1 MIAQRRD
8 DDEAGFTLMEILV
21 VLVLMGLIAAV
32 AIPQVMKLMGSAKHK
47 AAKLQIETVVNSLQY
62 FENDVGAYPTTEQ
75 GLQALWTAPEG
86 VADWD
91 GPYVRREKQLI
102 DPWGS
107 TFIYQSPG
115 KSRRYDLMS
124 LGADGK
130 EGGAGDDADI
140 IAD

>member
-1 MIAQRRD
+1 
-8 DDEAGFTLMEILV
+8 MEILV

-47 AAKLQIETVVNSLQY
+47 AAKIQIETVVNGLQY
-62 FENDVGAYPTTEQ
+62 FENDVGTYPTTEQ

-107 TFIYQSPG
+107 KLVYRAPG

-130 EGGAGDDADI
+130 EGGTGDDADI

>member
-1 MIAQRRD
+1 MSAQRR

-47 AAKLQIETVVNSLQY
+47 AAKIQIETVVNSLQY
-62 FENDVGAYPTTEQ
+62 FENDVGTYPTTEQ

-91 GPYVRREKQLI
+91 GPYVRREKQLV

-107 TFIYQSPG
+107 KLIYQSPG
-115 KSRRYDLMS
+115 KTRRYDLMS

-130 EGGAGDDADI
+130 EGGTGDDADI